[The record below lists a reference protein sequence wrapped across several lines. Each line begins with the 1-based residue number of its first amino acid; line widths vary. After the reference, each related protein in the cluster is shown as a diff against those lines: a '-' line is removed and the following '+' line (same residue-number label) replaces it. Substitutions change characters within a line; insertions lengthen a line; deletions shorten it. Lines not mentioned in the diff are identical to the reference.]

1 MANQIEL
8 FARCAGGFEEVL
20 AQELRSLGMRRIR
33 PLKGG
38 VAFFGQLADA
48 YKACLW
54 SRVATRIQLVLA
66 RISAGDADE
75 LYEGAHSF
83 PWENHIGFGATL
95 SVDAHG
101 QNPSLRNTKFTAL
114 KVKDAVCDRMR
125 NGRGERPNIDTQ
137 NPDFALDV
145 ALHQSKATLY
155 LNLSGASLH
164 RRGYREDGVQTE
176 APLKETLAAGMLL
189 AAGWPAIAQNGG
201 VLVDPMCGSGTI
213 AVEAALMATKTPAGL
228 LREHWG
234 FEGWLGHNQ
243 NTWHEVLAEA
253 KAQCKDKH
261 YAGSIV
267 AGDIDPSAVEIA
279 RGNARRAGVDKTISL
294 YVDDAKNLERHLRF
308 ALRSGV
314 PGILVTNPP
323 YGHRISSLVGLP
335 VIRAALA
342 TAIDALP
349 PTWRVALISPD
360 AGIDSVLGRSPH
372 KAIACHNGPIETSV
386 RVYDL
391 AEGERQAAEVVS
403 LGGKQQTVPCAL
415 SSSVQFAARL
425 RKTARERV
433 RWARRTMTTAYRIYD
448 ADLPEYPLTIDVY
461 LSSADDTSERWL
473 RLEEHPQK
481 RRRNSELRM
490 QRLADA
496 SAIAGAVLDVPATR
510 IVELGWQEDW
520 NASSVNEEPLYF
532 MIEERGLKHCID
544 IAARPSTG
552 LSLMQREVRALVRD
566 RAAGKS
572 VVSLFGSSSAALVS
586 AASVGAKAIVGLD
599 TSKARIDLLEQT
611 LKQNRLA
618 HVKHQLLRTDARTW
632 LERES
637 RARHTYD
644 FILCAPPTWMPARK
658 GDKRDWQLKRDYVTL
673 LRRANGLLR
682 LGGTLLFITCAPGFS
697 VDPKALGNLGLR
709 VEDVSTRLLPHD
721 FERSRHDFCCLLL
734 TAR

>member
-1 MANQIEL
+1 
-8 FARCAGGFEEVL
+8 
-20 AQELRSLGMRRIR
+20 MRRIR

-75 LYEGAHSF
+75 LYEGAYSF

-228 LREHWG
+228 LRAHWG

-243 NTWHEVLAEA
+243 NTWHEVLADAE
-253 KAQCKDKH
+253 AQCGGERF
-261 YAGSIV
+261 AGNIV
-267 AGDIDPSAVEIA
+267 AGDIDASAIEIA
-279 RGNARRAGVDKTISL
+279 RANARRAGVDKAISF

-308 ALRSGV
+308 ALRSGAS
-314 PGILVTNPP
+314 GILVANPP
-323 YGHRISSLVGLP
+323 YGHRISTLVSLP
-335 VIRAALA
+335 VIRATLA
-342 TAIDALP
+342 TAIDVLP
-349 PTWRVALISPD
+349 PSWRVALISPD
-360 AGIDSVLGRSPH
+360 AGVDSIFGKSPY

-386 RVYDL
+386 RLYNL
-391 AEGERQAAEVVS
+391 AEGERQTTHIVS
-403 LGGKQQTVPCAL
+403 LGGKQQEVPCAL
-415 SSSVQFAARL
+415 SSSAQFAARL

-433 RWARRTMTTAYRIYD
+433 RWARRTQTTAYRIYD

-461 LSSADDTSERWL
+461 QSSADDSFERWL
-473 RLEEHPQK
+473 RVEEHSQK
-481 RRRNSELRM
+481 RRRNSELRT

-496 SAIAGAVLDVPATR
+496 SAIAGAVLDIPANR
-510 IVELGWQEDW
+510 IIELAWQEDW
-520 NASSVNEEPLYF
+520 NASSSNEESLYF
-532 MIEERGLKHCID
+532 EVEEYGLTHCID

-552 LSLMQREVRALVRD
+552 LSLMQRDVRALVSD

-572 VVSLFGSSSAALVS
+572 VVSLFGSSSAALVN

-618 HVKHQLLRTDARTW
+618 RVKHQLLRTDARTW

-644 FILCAPPTWMPARK
+644 FILCAPPAWMPSRK
-658 GDKRDWQLKRDYVTL
+658 GDRRDWQLKRDYVTL

-682 LGGTLLFITCAPGFS
+682 LGGTLLFITCVPGFS

-709 VEDVSTRLLPHD
+709 VEDVSARLLPHD